1 MKIDV
6 YHDTVCPWC
15 RVGKQHLKLAIEQ
28 WDGEDVEVSYHTFY
42 LNPTVP
48 AEGYDFV
55 EYLTEKGGGR
65 MQMEDWFARPREM
78 GAQVGLTF
86 NFEKIKIAPNTALS
100 HQLILL
106 SPENQREAMVD
117 AIYKA
122 YFEDGKNIGDI
133 EVLLDIAEAEGLN
146 REATREQLENNVMQA
161 DLMQDIQRAHQI
173 GVRGVPFFV
182 VNDRLAFSGAHPPET
197 ILEVMHEAQKQQTE
211 SP

>member
-15 RVGKQHLKLAIEQ
+15 RIGKQHLNMALEQ
-28 WDGEDVEVSYHTFY
+28 WDGDDVEINYHTFY

-48 AEGYDFV
+48 PDGYDFV

-100 HQLILL
+100 HQLIVMT
-106 SPENQREAMVD
+106 PKADQEAMVD
-117 AIYKA
+117 ALYEA

-133 EVLLDIAEAEGLN
+133 EVLLDIAEAQGLERDEVQEKLE
-146 REATREQLENNVMQA
+146 REMMAPAVMV
-161 DLMQDIQRAHQI
+161 DVQRAHQI

-182 VNDRLAFSGAHPPET
+182 INDRLAFSGAHPPET
-197 ILEVMHEAQKQQTE
+197 ILEVMQEAEKQAME
-211 SP
+211 S